1 MRLYIE
7 GHNAKQ
13 GYAISREWSDAECSK
28 LPSATAADL
37 TPLRFV
43 SNIQTATALV
53 ARYNQRFATH

>member
-13 GYAISREWSDAECSK
+13 GYAISREWTDAECFK
-28 LPSATAADL
+28 LPPASAGDL
-37 TPLRFV
+37 APLRFV
-43 SNIQTATALV
+43 SHIDKARAMV